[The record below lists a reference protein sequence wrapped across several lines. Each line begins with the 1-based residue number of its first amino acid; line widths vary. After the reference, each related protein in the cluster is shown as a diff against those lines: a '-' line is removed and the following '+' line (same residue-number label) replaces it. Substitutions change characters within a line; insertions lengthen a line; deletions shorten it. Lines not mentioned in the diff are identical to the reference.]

1 MVNDHLLIVE
11 WFLLLD
17 DELLLVIVGVQ
28 LATQL
33 DVSARSGI
41 GESRQLVHLEEVRY
55 VSDLQPM

>member
-17 DELLLVIVGVQ
+17 DELILVIVGAQ

-33 DVSARSGI
+33 DVSARSEG
-41 GESRQLVHLEEVRY
+41 LENRY
-55 VSDLQPM
+55 SW

>member
-17 DELLLVIVGVQ
+17 DELLLVIVGAQ

-33 DVSARSGI
+33 DVSARSESPGI
-41 GESRQLVHLEEVRY
+41 GESIQLVNLEEVRY
-55 VSDLQPM
+55 V

>member
-17 DELLLVIVGVQ
+17 DELLLVIVGAQ

-41 GESRQLVHLEEVRY
+41 GESRQLVNLEEVRY
-55 VSDLQPM
+55 V